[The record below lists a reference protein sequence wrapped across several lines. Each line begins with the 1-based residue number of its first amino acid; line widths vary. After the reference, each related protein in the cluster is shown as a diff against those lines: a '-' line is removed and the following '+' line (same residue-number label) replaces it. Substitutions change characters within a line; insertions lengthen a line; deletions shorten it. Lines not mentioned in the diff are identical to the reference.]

1 MLLVADGIGGVCQ
14 YSLELSASLAAHGV
28 QVALAV
34 AGPEPTSAQRAE
46 AEAIPELRLQLLE
59 VRLDWPARAAASR
72 RSSPQ
77 RKVT

>member
-46 AEAIPELRLQLLE
+46 AEAIPGLRLQLLE
-59 VRLDWPARAAASR
+59 VRLDWPAHTAAGWRLPPA
-72 RSSPQ
+72 
-77 RKVT
+77 RKG